1 VFSAWL
7 SGTGCAWFEGGRAC
21 VQFASKSAPDRV
33 EDLAAAGGVRRQQM
47 AVVVLDH
54 DHAYAHEL
62 GEEPAVV
69 GVDPKPGGE
78 GVAKRVWTACVDARG
93 FQGGVPVALA
103 PVAEVEVA
111 DPRCGE
117 DEARVRVL
125 VAFTVKGCQGN
136 GRDRNGANRA
146 GGRAGELL

>member
-1 VFSAWL
+1 MRPV
-7 SGTGCAWFEGGRAC
+7 C
-21 VQFASKSAPDRV
+21 VQIRPDRV
-33 EDLAAAGGVRRQQM
+33 GDLAAAGGVRRQQM

-93 FQGGVPVALA
+93 FQGGV
-103 PVAEVEVA
+103 
-111 DPRCGE
+111 RS
-117 DEARVRVL
+117 
-125 VAFTVKGCQGN
+125 
-136 GRDRNGANRA
+136 RA
-146 GGRAGELL
+146 GASGAG